1 MRGQQNE
8 PAYVTYVY
16 EKLCEILW
24 TEQKELEEIV
34 EENTKLLYNL

>member
-16 EKLCEILW
+16 EKLCEIM
-24 TEQKELEEIV
+24 EIDQEDLEEIV
-34 EENTKLLYNL
+34 EKNTKELYGF